1 MDHSLRKFTIFR
13 LIYVRYAGPIHS
25 LFSCPHVFQLGS
37 WEGDIRIW
45 KIDAK
50 LNSFSLVGKISAPG
64 VVNSLQL
71 LTMPKGFLKT
81 IAWGS
86 SLSQAAEPTSQATK
100 KELAAQPFLL
110 VAGLGQEHK
119 LGRWLTV
126 KEGGAVNQAVV
137 IVFSPLSIIP
147 EL

>member
-1 MDHSLRKFTIFR
+1 M
-13 LIYVRYAGPIHS
+13 
-25 LFSCPHVFQLGS
+25 LFQIGS

-45 KIDAK
+45 KIDTK

-71 LTMPKGFLKT
+71 LTMPKGFSKT
-81 IAWGS
+81 IAWA
-86 SLSQAAEPTSQATK
+86 SQTVE
-100 KELAAQPFLL
+100 KELLL

-126 KEGGAVNQAVV
+126 KEGGAVNQALVV
-137 IVFSPLSIIP
+137 VF
-147 EL
+147 

>member
-1 MDHSLRKFTIFR
+1 MDHSVSKFTIFR
-13 LIYVRYAGPIHS
+13 LIYVRYEETFS
-25 LFSCPHVFQLGS
+25 LVSCSHAFFKLGS

-45 KIDAK
+45 KIDTK

-71 LTMPKGFLKT
+71 LTMPKGFSQT

-86 SLSQAAEPTSQATK
+86 SPSSQAAK
-100 KELAAQPFLL
+100 KEVLL
-110 VAGLGQEHK
+110 VAGLGQEHR

-126 KEGGAVNQAVV
+126 KDGGAVNQALVV
-137 IVFSPLSIIP
+137 AL
-147 EL
+147 

>member
-1 MDHSLRKFTIFR
+1 MDHCFGKFTIFR
-13 LIYVRYAGPIHS
+13 LIYVRYEKFINSFRS
-25 LFSCPHVFQLGS
+25 LILFFKLGS

-45 KIDAK
+45 KIDSK

-71 LTMPKGFLKT
+71 LTVPKGFSKT

-86 SLSQAAEPTSQATK
+86 SPSQAAK
-100 KELAAQPFLL
+100 KELLL
-110 VAGLGQEHK
+110 VAGLGQEHR

-126 KEGGAVNQAVV
+126 KEGGAVNQALVV
-137 IVFSPLSIIP
+137 VL
-147 EL
+147 

>member
-1 MDHSLRKFTIFR
+1 MHEVHSESEGIIRTPRWITALASLRYSDLFMSGMRNPFIPFHSLR
-13 LIYVRYAGPIHS
+13 
-25 LFSCPHVFQLGS
+25 FQLGS

-71 LTMPKGFLKT
+71 LTAPKGFSKT

-86 SLSQAAEPTSQATK
+86 QATT
-100 KELAAQPFLL
+100 EVGFVM
-110 VAGLGQEHK
+110 VAGLGQEHR

-126 KEGGAVNQAVV
+126 KEGGAVNQAMVCV
-137 IVFSPLSIIP
+137 Y
-147 EL
+147 